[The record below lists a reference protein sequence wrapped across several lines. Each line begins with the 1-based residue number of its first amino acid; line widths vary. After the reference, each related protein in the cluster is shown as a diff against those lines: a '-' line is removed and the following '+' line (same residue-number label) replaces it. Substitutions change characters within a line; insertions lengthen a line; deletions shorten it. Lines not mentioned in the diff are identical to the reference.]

1 MTDPWFALATMSL
14 ATFILTK
21 LVVDL
26 DFPPVLWV
34 RDRVVGGWR
43 PLTLAEAERKPLPVV
58 REGQIAHTAWLG
70 AVTQTEGELYR
81 EVARS
86 ARVPLFFAE
95 LMSCPWCVS
104 AWLSAGIITGT
115 WAVTGLPVPLLL
127 WLASWAVGALLAQ
140 HDYA

>member
-1 MTDPWFALATMSL
+1 VSPWFALAVLSL

-26 DFPPVLWV
+26 DFPPVLWL

-43 PLTLAEAERKPLPVV
+43 PLTLAEADRLQRGTEDPAWRRDWELQDIDGERHLW
-58 REGQIAHTAWLG
+58 AT
-70 AVTQTEGELYR
+70 
-81 EVARS
+81 RS

-104 AWLSAGIITGT
+104 AWISAGLVTGT

-127 WLASWAVGALLAQ
+127 WLATWALGALLAQ

>member
-1 MTDPWFALATMSL
+1 MNNPWFLLAVMSL

-26 DFPPVLWV
+26 DFPPVLWL

-43 PLTLAEAERKPLPVV
+43 PLTLAEANELRGAILTPDAKVSWDWSDLGGERQ
-58 REGQIAHTAWLG
+58 RWND
-70 AVTQTEGELYR
+70 
-81 EVARS
+81 RS
-86 ARVPLFFAE
+86 PWIPLFFSE

-104 AWLSAGIITGT
+104 AWMAAGVTGGT
-115 WAVTGLPVPLLL
+115 WLIIGLPVPVLM
-127 WLASWAVGALLAQ
+127 WFGSWALGALMAQ